1 MVPRMGALL
10 HLGLCLEF
18 PADDDFRDR
27 CYDLSSLPADVAAG
41 LSHMELLG
49 DRQLL
54 LEGHE
59 GLLAYGTELIDVS
72 VGGAV
77 LRVTGEGLTLK
88 SMTER
93 EVRIGRRI
101 DGVEF
106 LR

>member
-1 MVPRMGALL
+1 MDMNGKEYLARMAEL
-10 HLGLCLEF
+10 F
-18 PADDDFRDR
+18 D
-27 CYDLSSLPADVAAG
+27 LPADVAAG

-49 DRQLL
+49 DRQLF

-59 GLLAYGTELIDVS
+59 GLLAYGTELIDIG

-77 LRVTGEGLTLK
+77 LRVTGVGLSLK

-93 EVRIGRRI
+93 EVRVFGRI
-101 DGVEF
+101 DGIEF

>member
-1 MVPRMGALL
+1 MEAKGKEYLARMAEL
-10 HLGLCLEF
+10 F
-18 PADDDFRDR
+18 D
-27 CYDLSSLPADVAAG
+27 LPADVAAG

-49 DRQLL
+49 DRQLF

-59 GLLAYGTELIDVS
+59 GLLAYGTELIDIG

-77 LRVTGEGLTLK
+77 LRVTGEGLSLK

-93 EVRIGRRI
+93 EMRVFGRI
-101 DGVEF
+101 DGIEF

>member
-1 MVPRMGALL
+1 MDVNGREYLARMAEL
-10 HLGLCLEF
+10 F
-18 PADDDFRDR
+18 D
-27 CYDLSSLPADVAAG
+27 LPADVAA
-41 LSHMELLG
+41 
-49 DRQLL
+49 
-54 LEGHE
+54 
-59 GLLAYGTELIDVS
+59 GTELIDVS

-93 EVRIGRRI
+93 EVRIGGRI

>member
-1 MVPRMGALL
+1 MGTNIFRAVNSTLIYLERGDEYLML
-10 HLGLCLEF
+10 HRTKKEN
-18 PADDDFRDR
+18 
-27 CYDLSSLPADVAAG
+27 DLNHDKWIG
-41 LSHMELLG
+41 
-49 DRQLL
+49 
-54 LEGHE
+54 
-59 GLLAYGTELIDVS
+59 

-93 EVRIGRRI
+93 EVRIGGRI

>member
-1 MVPRMGALL
+1 MDVNGREYLARMAEL
-10 HLGLCLEF
+10 F
-18 PADDDFRDR
+18 D
-27 CYDLSSLPADVAAG
+27 LPADVAAG
-41 LSHMELLG
+41 LIHMELLG

-93 EVRIGRRI
+93 EVRIGGRI

>member
-1 MVPRMGALL
+1 MDVNGREYLARMAEL
-10 HLGLCLEF
+10 F
-18 PADDDFRDR
+18 D
-27 CYDLSSLPADVAAG
+27 LPADVAAG
-41 LSHMELLG
+41 LSHMDLLG
-49 DRQLL
+49 DRPLL
-54 LEGHE
+54 LEG
-59 GLLAYGTELIDVS
+59 YGTELIDVS

-93 EVRIGRRI
+93 EVRIGGRI

>member
-1 MVPRMGALL
+1 M
-10 HLGLCLEF
+10 
-18 PADDDFRDR
+18 D
-27 CYDLSSLPADVAAG
+27 
-41 LSHMELLG
+41 
-49 DRQLL
+49 
-54 LEGHE
+54 GHE

-93 EVRIGRRI
+93 EVRIGGRI